1 MGKSREG
8 DEAAFG
14 ARAWG
19 REPNCGS
26 TSVAPVSLAFI
37 ITSGLGILRQE
48 TVPPGLRVSFPFPLT
63 CAGAHRPPQL
73 IGPLQ
78 GRGMR
83 EHGEGAA
90 AEGGCGPFF
99 LHVTCMES
107 CPQLWSPSSSP
118 KLDKRFYREPGAWLH
133 RENWVRKQAEWS
145 CLSSSRSRIELITGK
160 VIVRKPH
167 SLSRTVPI
175 SFFLP
180 WCWFKG
186 LPASHSGKGK
196 GASYKA
202 ESDRAITW
210 AEETWKGV

>member
-1 MGKSREG
+1 MG
-8 DEAAFG
+8 
-14 ARAWG
+14 WG
-19 REPNCGS
+19 NC
-26 TSVAPVSLAFI
+26 
-37 ITSGLGILRQE
+37 
-48 TVPPGLRVSFPFPLT
+48 
-63 CAGAHRPPQL
+63 PPQL

-118 KLDKRFYREPGAWLH
+118 KLDKRFYGEPGAWLH